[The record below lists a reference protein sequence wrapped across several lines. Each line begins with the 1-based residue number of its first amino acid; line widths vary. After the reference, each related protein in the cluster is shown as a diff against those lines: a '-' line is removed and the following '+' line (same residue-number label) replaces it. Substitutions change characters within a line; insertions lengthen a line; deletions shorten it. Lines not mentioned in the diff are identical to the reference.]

1 MNRRLQRRP
10 AIREN
15 DVSNEYKGRESN
27 SNRETS
33 SEKSASNP
41 SDCEFSHE
49 LNQGKGKSSYEVTEN
64 GSKEI
69 IAMLQKINTQLEKMQ
84 QSEQESEKEENGN
97 QPASEGN
104 QASTS
109 QKQQQSNNVNGS
121 DTGQGKN
128 ADATKELQAI
138 FSQLLQGKNNSP
150 QQPSAPPE
158 KKQNT
163 AKSDNGQ
170 ANEQQPSTVVAQT
183 AAQVLAQAQYEL
195 SNELEASLQKL
206 KQVISES
213 EKIANKISNLLGE
226 ESSTNKS

>member
-10 AIREN
+10 ALREN
-15 DVSNEYKGRESN
+15 NVSNDYKGRES
-27 SNRETS
+27 S
-33 SEKSASNP
+33 SEKSASNA

-49 LNQGKGKSSYEVTEN
+49 LNQNKDNSSFEATEN

-84 QSEQESEKEENGN
+84 QSDQESAKEENTN
-97 QPASEGN
+97 QSASEGN
-104 QASTS
+104 QESAS
-109 QKQQQSNNVNGS
+109 QKQQQSNNANGS
-121 DTGQGKN
+121 DSGQTKN

-138 FSQLLQGKNNSP
+138 FSQLLQGKNNS
-150 QQPSAPPE
+150 QQPSTSTE

>member
-10 AIREN
+10 AVREN
-15 DVSNEYKGRESN
+15 DVSNGYQDRERN
-27 SNRETS
+27 SNRERNN
-33 SEKSASNP
+33 EKSASNA
-41 SDCEFSHE
+41 SDCEFSYE
-49 LNQGKGKSSYEVTEN
+49 LDQVKESSSSEST

-84 QSEQESEKEENGN
+84 QSDQESAKTETGN
-97 QPASEGN
+97 QPANEIN
-104 QASTS
+104 PKNDS
-109 QKQQQSNNVNGS
+109 QKQPQIAKGS
-121 DTGQGKN
+121 DSGQTTN
-128 ADATKELQAI
+128 TEASKELQAI
-138 FSQLLQGKNNSP
+138 FSQLLQGKTNS
-150 QQPSAPPE
+150 QQPSAPLD
-158 KKQNT
+158 KKENT

-170 ANEQQPSTVVAQT
+170 ASGQQPSTVVAQT

-226 ESSTNKS
+226 ENSTNKS

>member
-10 AIREN
+10 AVREN
-15 DVSNEYKGRESN
+15 DISDGYQDSKRN
-27 SNRETS
+27 SNRERS
-33 SEKSASNP
+33 NEKSASNT
-41 SDCEFSHE
+41 SDCEFS
-49 LNQGKGKSSYEVTEN
+49 NQLGQCKEN
-64 GSKEI
+64 SFSESTGSKEI
-69 IAMLQKINTQLEKMQ
+69 LAMLQKINTQLEKMQ
-84 QSEQESEKEENGN
+84 QSDQESAKTENGN
-97 QPASEGN
+97 GKQPGSEAN
-104 QASTS
+104 SKNDS
-109 QKQQQSNNVNGS
+109 QEQQQSAKGS
-121 DTGQGKN
+121 DSGQTKN
-128 ADATKELQAI
+128 TDATKELQAI
-138 FSQLLQGKNNSP
+138 FSQLLQGKSNS
-150 QQPSAPPE
+150 QQPSAAPLE
-158 KKQNT
+158 TKENT

>member
-10 AIREN
+10 AVREN
-15 DVSNEYKGRESN
+15 DVSNGYQDRERN
-27 SNRETS
+27 SKRERIN
-33 SEKSASNP
+33 EKSAANA
-41 SDCEFSHE
+41 SDCEFSYE
-49 LNQGKGKSSYEVTEN
+49 LDQVQESSSSEST

-84 QSEQESEKEENGN
+84 QSDQESAKTETGN
-97 QPASEGN
+97 QPANEIN
-104 QASTS
+104 PKNDS
-109 QKQQQSNNVNGS
+109 QKQPQSAKGS
-121 DTGQGKN
+121 DIGQTTN
-128 ADATKELQAI
+128 TEASKELQAI
-138 FSQLLQGKNNSP
+138 FSQLLQGKNNS

-158 KKQNT
+158 KKENT

-170 ANEQQPSTVVAQT
+170 ASGQQPSTVVAQT

-226 ESSTNKS
+226 ENSTNKS